1 MAGDKPKQHAPPVPT
16 WMDVLVSEAEHA
28 KPESTEGQG
37 WTA

>member
-1 MAGDKPKQHAPPVPT
+1 MMPFAIQVAHFQ
-16 WMDVLVSEAEHA
+16 LVTLAQF